1 MPSCTRSIALK
12 SVYFERGH
20 SRRVVSEAWAPD
32 TYASIRYIASGG
44 IHWYWQRFHTDF
56 VDRGN
61 ESAMAGRIVRDIG
74 CWTCSCSA
82 IRDTGGGQGT
92 RWRECCGK
100 SMGGDVYVFVRSCPE
115 TNLIGMKHWRVLRLP
130 LPVML

>member
-12 SVYFERGH
+12 LVYFQRAH

-32 TYASIRYIASGG
+32 TYASICYIASGG

-74 CWTCSCSA
+74 RRTRSCST

-92 RWRECCGK
+92 RWWECCGK
-100 SMGGDVYVFVRSCPE
+100 SMGGDVYVLVRSYPE
-115 TNLIGMKHWRVLRLP
+115 TDLIGMKHWRVLRLP
-130 LPVML
+130 LPAML